1 MTKVVASWSGGK
13 DSCFACYK
21 AILDGFDV
29 VHLLNFLHEDGNR
42 SSHGLSA
49 ELLSIQSQAV
59 GIPIVQ
65 GMTKRNTYEQEFK
78 KIVSGLKQDN
88 IQGIVFGDIYLQEHR
103 DWIERVCSEMDIRPI
118 FPLWGMDTEKIVHD
132 FIDGGFEAIIVA
144 VKAEILSDKWLGK
157 KVDKNLI
164 EELKERKI
172 DPCGESGE
180 YHTFV
185 VDGPLFKRRLKL
197 LESDKVLK
205 DRYWLLDI
213 SKHEII
219 DK

>member
-13 DSCFACYK
+13 DSCLACYK

-29 VHLLNFLHEDGNR
+29 VHLLNFVHEDSNR
-42 SSHGLSA
+42 SSHGLRA

-59 GIPIVQ
+59 GIPIIQ
-65 GMTKRNTYEQEFK
+65 GRTKRNAYEQEFK
-78 KIVSGLKQDN
+78 KIVSRLKQDN
-88 IQGIVFGDIYLQEHR
+88 IQGIVFGDIYLQEHK
-103 DWIERVCSEMDIRPI
+103 DWIDRVCNDVDIRPI
-118 FPLWGMDTEKIVHD
+118 FPLWGVDTEKIIRD
-132 FIDGGFEAIIVA
+132 FIDSGFDAIVVA
-144 VKAEILSDKWLGK
+144 VKAEILGEEWLGQ

-164 EELKERKI
+164 EDFKERKI

-185 VDGPLFKRRLKL
+185 VDGPLFKRRLNIL
-197 LESDKVLK
+197 DGDKVLN
-205 DRYWLLDI
+205 DGRWLLDI
-213 SKHEII
+213 SKYEII

>member
-1 MTKVVASWSGGK
+1 K

-21 AILDGFDV
+21 TILDGFDV

-42 SSHGLSA
+42 SSHGLRA
-49 ELLSIQSQAV
+49 ELLSIQSQAI

-78 KIVSGLKQDN
+78 KIVSSLKQDD

-103 DWIERVCSEMDIRPI
+103 DWIKRVCSEIDIRPI
-118 FPLWGMDTEKIVHD
+118 FPLWGMDTEKIVLD
-132 FIDGGFEAIIVA
+132 FIDSGFEAVIVA
-144 VKAEILSDKWLGK
+144 VKAEILGEEWLGQ

-185 VDGPLFKRRLKL
+185 VDGPLFKRRLKI
-197 LESDKVLK
+197 LEGDKVLK

-213 SKHEII
+213 SKYEII